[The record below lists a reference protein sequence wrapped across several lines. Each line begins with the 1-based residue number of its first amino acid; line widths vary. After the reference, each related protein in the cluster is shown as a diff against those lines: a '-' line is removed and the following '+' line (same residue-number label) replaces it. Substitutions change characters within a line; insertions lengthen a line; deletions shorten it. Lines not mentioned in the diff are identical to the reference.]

1 MSVRIKNDPKVSIK
15 ISKDLRK
22 ADVDHK
28 LSGMAMLRNTRVR
41 ESNSQVRID
50 RDSFELS
57 PRRTKVGLVNDGTGS
72 RNSITETES
81 DACDCDQEV
90 WNTEAK
96 QTDGTS
102 YLTVTGF
109 VNCRAVIRQLQRQL
123 LSSSGT
129 VARVVS
135 KAVWNGS
142 WVGYR
147 NSYGPVEK
155 LMRNCRRQLWTK
167 GKGSDTEHRE
177 RKKLMETKIAG
188 KDRSGSD
195 PTVLELSDGV
205 FGVHMLSVCS
215 DELKEGSD
223 TVLGMILAME
233 RCGTEVIDL
242 IGSLEAIGTS
252 DIQKE
257 DRLEI
262 GSSLLMRVAREGV
275 TGSGALSMASVL
287 FVLNG
292 WKDRK
297 HVASKE
303 GAYGWIVRQQ
313 STEALRLTEPSRV
326 RPDWSFGW
334 NHDQTTELTVPEFIF
349 PDQLDIL
356 RLTVEPNLAW
366 VVKKPKMDMHSH
378 PADHSDYPA
387 SILIFTPCIHLVRMN
402 LAII

>member
-1 MSVRIKNDPKVSIK
+1 MSVRIKNDLKVSIK

-57 PRRTKVGLVNDGTGS
+57 PRRTKVGLVNDGDRLRKRLKKLNYGKVSLLRISMWEGTGS

-90 WNTEAK
+90 WNTEAKQTDGTSYLTVTGFVNCRAVIRQLQRQLLSSSGTVAREAK

-155 LMRNCRRQLWTK
+155 LMRNCRRQLWTVW
-167 GKGSDTEHRE
+167 D
-177 RKKLMETKIAG
+177 
-188 KDRSGSD
+188 
-195 PTVLELSDGV
+195 
-205 FGVHMLSVCS
+205 
-215 DELKEGSD
+215 
-223 TVLGMILAME
+223 
-233 RCGTEVIDL
+233 
-242 IGSLEAIGTS
+242 
-252 DIQKE
+252 
-257 DRLEI
+257 
-262 GSSLLMRVAREGV
+262 ARAV
-275 TGSGALSMASVL
+275 M
-287 FVLNG
+287 FVE
-292 WKDRK
+292 KPP
-297 HVASKE
+297 
-303 GAYGWIVRQQ
+303 IC
-313 STEALRLTEPSRV
+313 
-326 RPDWSFGW
+326 
-334 NHDQTTELTVPEFIF
+334 F
-349 PDQLDIL
+349 P
-356 RLTVEPNLAW
+356 
-366 VVKKPKMDMHSH
+366 
-378 PADHSDYPA
+378 
-387 SILIFTPCIHLVRMN
+387 
-402 LAII
+402 